1 MNKHRVNKLKKTPL
15 FSGVS
20 DDDLALIAERLD
32 ELEFK
37 AGETVIREEEPGDAF
52 FIIEKGKVRISAS
65 IDENDEIILSYLE
78 AGDYFGEMALLT
90 GDVRSA
96 TVTADEDLKLLKLKK
111 EDFEQLINNN
121 PLITLT
127 LTHRLSKRLKE
138 ANKIREER
146 ERYFKQKITPSGDLG
161 KIDVVSLLKFV
172 EENSLTGKITLKH
185 GEETAIFHYE
195 KGQLL
200 ILDYQNKEE
209 DEALDIIL
217 QWVEGKFII
226 EPRLYTLPGET
237 DTEETETDS
246 EQKEDTARSEV
257 KVKTAKKSIKEEK
270 EKTKKRAEETT
281 EVREKEDK
289 IPAEPE
295 KIVEMYLAEK
305 LNEFIRLVGL
315 RDLQAA
321 LNQSFNKFEPFFS
334 ELSDFEI
341 KVMLSPEIKLSLKN
355 GWREKH
361 VLLLALLL
369 RFIVQSIQGKVFG
382 MDFWAPLSSNIALN
396 RWLREQGFF
405 DYYDNASDFI
415 KDL

>member
-382 MDFWAPLSSNIALN
+382 MDFWEPLSSNIALN